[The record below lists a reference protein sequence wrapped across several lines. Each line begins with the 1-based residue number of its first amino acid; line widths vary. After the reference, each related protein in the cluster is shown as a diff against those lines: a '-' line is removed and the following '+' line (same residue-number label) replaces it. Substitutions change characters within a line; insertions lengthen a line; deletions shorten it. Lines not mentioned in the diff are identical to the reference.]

1 MKKIILILLIV
12 GLALNTYAD
21 TMTVGDRAFTVLS
34 VKGNVKYEISN
45 SKWALVTLDTLLTS
59 NSNINTGINS
69 SLEIQIDNEDI
80 ITIKAM
86 KKGTIEELLTSN
98 KVGFS
103 GLKLSGSLTKS
114 SANADDVQERTN
126 IGTASTRASDA
137 TEDIQWIEDEEED
150 ILDME

>member
-69 SLEIQIDNEDI
+69 ALEIQLDDEDI

-137 TEDIQWIEDEEED
+137 TEDIQWIEDEED
-150 ILDME
+150 VLDNE